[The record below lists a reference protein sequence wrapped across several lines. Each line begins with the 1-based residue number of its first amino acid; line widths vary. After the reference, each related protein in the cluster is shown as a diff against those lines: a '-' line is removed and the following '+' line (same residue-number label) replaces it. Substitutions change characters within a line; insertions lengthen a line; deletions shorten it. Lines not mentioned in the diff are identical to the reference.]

1 MTLANPRADR
11 VKQVRALSGRPAR
24 LRHGQFL
31 VEGPQGVREAVRF
44 APADVRDVYLTPAAA
59 TRYGEI
65 VEAATSAGVR
75 VHLGTRE
82 VLEAMSADAQGVLA
96 VVRSTVLSL
105 EEALGALE
113 DPDGG
118 RRRSLLVA
126 VLATVRDPGNAG
138 TVVRAADAAG
148 ADLVVLAGESVDV
161 HNPKVVR
168 STAGSL
174 FHLPVVSGVAL
185 EQVVEAVHARGLTVL
200 AADGA
205 GELDL
210 DDLLDVAGPAGAEQ
224 RAAGVPDLA
233 ASTAWVF
240 GNEAWGLPE
249 ADRALADAVVR
260 VPIRGRAESL
270 NLATAAT
277 VCLYASGRAQ
287 R

>member
-1 MTLANPRADR
+1 MPRIPDVTLANPRADR

-24 LRHGQFL
+24 SRHGQFL
-31 VEGPQGVREAVRF
+31 VEGPQGVREAVRH
-44 APADVRDVYLTPAAA
+44 APDVVRDVYLTPATAE
-59 TRYGEI
+59 RYGEI
-65 VEAATSAGVR
+65 LGAARDAGLH

-82 VLEAMSADAQGVLA
+82 VLEAMSPDAQGVLA
-96 VVRSTVLSL
+96 VVSARPL
-105 EEALGALE
+105 ALADAVAGA
-113 DPDGG
+113 G
-118 RRRSLLVA
+118 RPGRPLLVA

-138 TVVRAADAAG
+138 TVIRAADAAG

-174 FHLPVVSGVAL
+174 FHLPVVADVSLSEAL
-185 EQVVEAVHARGLTVL
+185 DALRAAGCTVL

-205 GELDL
+205 GSLDL
-210 DDLLDVAGPAGAEQ
+210 DDLLDVTGTPAAD
-224 RAAGVPDLA
+224 PDLA